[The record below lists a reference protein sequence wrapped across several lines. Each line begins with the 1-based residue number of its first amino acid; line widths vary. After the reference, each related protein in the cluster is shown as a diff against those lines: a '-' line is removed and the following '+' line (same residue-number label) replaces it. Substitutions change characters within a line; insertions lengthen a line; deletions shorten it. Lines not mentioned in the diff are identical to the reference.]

1 MALIEKE
8 RRSDDI
14 LIKRTEILEAGH
26 KELKKAIDANS
37 QLTNKGFDEVNLRF
51 DEIKGLMELYQSTRL
66 GAKFVA
72 WIGSASIAMGTLW
85 ILIRDVLH
93 IK

>member
-1 MALIEKE
+1 ME
-8 RRSDDI
+8 RRNDDV
-14 LIKRTEILEAGH
+14 LIKRTEVLEAGH

-37 QLTNKGFDEVNLRF
+37 QLTNKGFDELNLRF
-51 DEIKGLMELYQSTRL
+51 DEIKGLMEFYQSTRF

-72 WIGSASIAMGTLW
+72 WLGSISIAMGTLW